1 MGVANV
7 GTDSLHVN
15 VYLND
20 PMTNVFL
27 KELKP
32 FQLMY
37 VTCLFFQYFDV
48 PNVHACMI
56 ILYVDARLY
65 I

>member
-1 MGVANV
+1 MGVANI

-20 PMTNVFL
+20 PMTKVFL

-32 FQLMY
+32 FFIN
-37 VTCLFFQYFDV
+37 VPCLFFQLFGV
-48 PNVHACMI
+48 PNVHACMF